1 LKQNISTIVQEF
13 LERPIADLG
22 YELYDVEY
30 SKKTNGMNLTIY
42 ITSPNGP
49 ITLEDCEKVHRM
61 VDPLLDELNP
71 TADMPYYLNVSSV
84 GLDRPIK
91 TDKDYK
97 RALGQI
103 VEIKLFTQ
111 VGDKKQYKGKLISFD
126 ESKATIEI
134 EKGNT
139 LDLLKKNIALCKIY
153 IDF

>member
-1 LKQNISTIVQEF
+1 MKQNISTIVQEF

-126 ESKATIEI
+126 VSKVTIEI
-134 EKGNT
+134 EMAT
-139 LDLLKKNIALCKIY
+139 LLICSRKTLLYAKY
-153 IDF
+153 I

>member
-1 LKQNISTIVQEF
+1 MKQNISTIVQEF

-49 ITLEDCEKVHRM
+49 INLEDCEKVHRM

-126 ESKATIEI
+126 VSKVTIEI
-134 EKGNT
+134 EMAT
-139 LDLLKKNIALCKIY
+139 LLICSRKTLLYAKY
-153 IDF
+153 I